1 MPVKKLGSWQKWFVK
16 TKMEPTID
24 QLKAFFDFCVRA
36 SNLFRDI
43 ALVRYDERTGRIVI
57 LIGETI
63 QVEILNNGEKIIR

>member
-1 MPVKKLGSWQKWFVK
+1 MVKG
-16 TKMEPTID
+16 MEPTIE

-43 ALVRYDERTGRIVI
+43 ALVRFDERTSRIVI

-63 QVEILNNGEKIIR
+63 QVEILINAENIIR

>member
-1 MPVKKLGSWQKWFVK
+1 
-16 TKMEPTID
+16 MEPTIE

-43 ALVRYDERTGRIVI
+43 ALVRFDERTSRIVI

-63 QVEILNNGEKIIR
+63 